1 MYNLNVCRW
10 LDSNCLP
17 LESEATT
24 LPTEPPP
31 LPLLLNLIH
40 LLFRAL
46 NDAYKS
52 VIRRKL
58 FDWKETNL
66 LLLAEWMWGG
76 APWSNELICAF
87 QICGPR
93 FESRVLHLYFVF
105 LLTFGHA
112 IGDFVLGGFIKS
124 DEIYEIGTSDV
135 ELWILGKL
143 SMSLN
148 WR

>member
-1 MYNLNVCRW
+1 MYNLNVCQW

-17 LESEATT
+17 LELEATT

-46 NDAYKS
+46 TDAYKS

-76 APWSNELICAF
+76 
-87 QICGPR
+87 GPM
-93 FESRVLHLYFVF
+93 VQWAHLCLPNLRSQVWVSSTPSILCF

-124 DEIYEIGTSDV
+124 DEINEIGTSDV